1 MVEES
6 SGAKVLVTRSG
17 AVATVTLNRPDRGN
31 SLTNEMKVQLRDAL
45 EALSM
50 DVKVR
55 AVVLTGA
62 GSKAFCVGQ
71 DLAEHAA
78 ALRTAASTAF
88 DTVSKH
94 YNPIVTALA
103 TMPKPVVAA
112 INGACVGA
120 GLGFALACD
129 VRVAADSATFGTAF
143 SAIGLTC
150 DSGLSASLVHAVGA
164 ARASE
169 LVLLGEPFGAD
180 RALAWGLVGR
190 VVPAAEV
197 AGTTATLAG
206 RLAAGPTAA
215 YTESKRLLAAAQ
227 QPALADVLDAEGA
240 AQARL
245 GLTDDHRNAVGAF
258 LAKENPAF
266 AGH

>member
-6 SGAKVLVTRSG
+6 SGAKVLVTRRG
-17 AVATVTLNRPDRGN
+17 AAATVTLNRPDRGN

-45 EALSM
+45 DALAR
-50 DVKVR
+50 DAEVR

-62 GSKAFCVGQ
+62 GRAFCAGQ

-78 ALRTAASTAF
+78 ALRAAASTAF
-88 DTVSKH
+88 DTVDEH

-112 INGACVGA
+112 INGTCVGA

-129 VRVAADSATFGTAF
+129 VRVAADSAKFGTAF

-169 LVLLGEPFGAD
+169 LVLLGESFGAD
-180 RALAWGLVGR
+180 QALAWGLVGR

-197 AGTTATLAG
+197 AETTATLAG

-215 YTESKRLLAAAQ
+215 YAESKRLLAATR
-227 QPALADVLDAEGA
+227 QPALADVLAAEGA

-245 GLTDDHRNAVGAF
+245 GLTGDHRNAVDAF
-258 LAKENPAF
+258 LAKEKPTF
-266 AGH
+266 TGR